1 MPSRISTFLG
11 TAEDLKC
18 RNKQKVKGKDKE
30 DLKCRNKQEVKSR
43 DKIKDHRNAVLKNTY
58 F

>member
-18 RNKQKVKGKDKE
+18 RNKQKVKSKDKE
-30 DLKCRNKQEVKSR
+30 DLKCRTKQEVKSR
-43 DKIKDHRNAVLKNTY
+43 DKIKDHRNAEC
-58 F
+58 